1 MMRKSVGIYRLVF
14 TASGKSESGWVEG
27 NRADIRG
34 VAPQHLGAARDPGK
48 KYGSYV
54 WVLDFLWTQNNTLG
68 VK

>member
-1 MMRKSVGIYRLVF
+1 MMMRKSVGIYRLVF

-48 KYGSYV
+48 IYLYIYIYGSYV
-54 WVLDFLWTQNNTLG
+54 
-68 VK
+68 